1 MAEFNLGAIVAHLRL
16 DTSQFKQALS
26 QSITATANLSSIVK
40 GLGAAALSTL
50 GPWGQ
55 LVSAIAAGNLAARTL
70 EKAFTGAASAIRR
83 AVADSI
89 SVTEDFEMGIIR
101 LAAAITSMAEIAPS
115 ELPKYF
121 QSAMEYA
128 RELYQQILLL
138 DAQFS
143 GTAEQLQEIV
153 LAFSTFGILVDL
165 TNEKHRDA
173 IRGFGEAL
181 RLYSQGLSITRET
194 VQFLSAVLFGL
205 RDEQDRLTRQLGL
218 TGAEGEKVRKIFY
231 SIQDPVERISY
242 LMEVIRE
249 HTKGFAQAGQ
259 VIQRTMMAV
268 KTTLETTFNIM
279 RRAIAFEA
287 WKIWVS
293 TLERVREAFRDAQ
306 GVWTSLS
313 VMFVQQFQ
321 PVITQI
327 AMAASLFMDTIVK
340 MAPAAIKVLS
350 SIANAFT
357 VIASALTMILAG
369 ATEFVGFI
377 GQITGLAR
385 VLDALLDVIGL
396 KWASRMMGITPPTEE
411 QARALLMFAEGRAL
425 EERIRRLSTEQLY
438 RFLLGPISPRAAQF
452 ADQELKKREK
462 LTEELTKQIE
472 ELDAAEQSEFE
483 REMLRLRR
491 RTEEARRAGVEE
503 RVVWEYLTKERERLE
518 QQRAKAVEEANI
530 RILQLEGHLLEA
542 RLRQAAK
549 EADEFARR
557 TGDYAK
563 ALELRRALEQEAL
576 REHERN
582 VQEAQQR
589 ILQLQGR
596 AFESRMIQIRQETEE
611 IRRQTGDR
619 VLAEQYYTEA
629 VKELQRD
636 LLRTRMDVYARILE
650 MEGRVIE
657 ARRIQVQMEVEDIAR
672 RTQSVEL
679 ARRFELARLEQ
690 IEREHAERRQRIW
703 ESAYSA
709 ITRASQDAAVTQTMQ
724 AIEAFRR
731 QQEELQNAAR
741 QGLITWDEYNRLIR
755 EINSATVLQL
765 AQSFRAMIEER
776 INALKRLANEHANIM
791 MQIAQIDIRVARLR
805 AEIAGKT
812 EIEILRAEEQAIL
825 EAARNEQI
833 ALEDRIRLAQ
843 QLQNTINQRIRLLD
857 QEGASYADIQS
868 AINDLNR
875 ARSLEIELLMRRRR
889 ELVES
894 AAGVRTEMRDIQL
907 EIERLHVVWSR
918 AADAIRNAMYDAA
931 RAMHSWYVEWLFP
944 SIIKGLRD
952 VANYA
957 AQVGQAV
964 RSALDPTL
972 RRSPSLVDRVTAG
985 LAAIE
990 RAYVRTA
997 SKIEQYASPLL
1008 TSPVEQPVP
1017 VSSVQIYVNGVR
1029 LEGPKA
1035 MELLEM
1041 FIRDP
1046 VQRYRVAKAAGW
1058 SL

>member
-1 MAEFNLGAIVAHLRL
+1 
-16 DTSQFKQALS
+16 
-26 QSITATANLSSIVK
+26 
-40 GLGAAALSTL
+40 
-50 GPWGQ
+50 
-55 LVSAIAAGNLAARTL
+55 
-70 EKAFTGAASAIRR
+70 
-83 AVADSI
+83 
-89 SVTEDFEMGIIR
+89 
-101 LAAAITSMAEIAPS
+101 
-115 ELPKYF
+115 
-121 QSAMEYA
+121 
-128 RELYQQILLL
+128 
-138 DAQFS
+138 
-143 GTAEQLQEIV
+143 
-153 LAFSTFGILVDL
+153 
-165 TNEKHRDA
+165 
-173 IRGFGEAL
+173 
-181 RLYSQGLSITRET
+181 
-194 VQFLSAVLFGL
+194 
-205 RDEQDRLTRQLGL
+205 
-218 TGAEGEKVRKIFY
+218 
-231 SIQDPVERISY
+231 
-242 LMEVIRE
+242 
-249 HTKGFAQAGQ
+249 
-259 VIQRTMMAV
+259 MMAV

-279 RRAIAFEA
+279 RRAVAFEA
-287 WKIWVS
+287 WKILVA
-293 TLERVREAFRDAQ
+293 TLERVREAFRDVQ

-327 AMAASLFMDTIVK
+327 AMALSLFLDTLVK

-350 SIANAFT
+350 SIANAFA
-357 VIASALTMILAG
+357 VIASVLSMILAG

-385 VLDALLDVIGL
+385 VLDALLDVAGL
-396 KWASRMMGITPPTEE
+396 KWVSRMMGITPPTEE
-411 QARALLMFAEGRAL
+411 QARALLMFAEGRAI

-438 RFLLGPISPRAAQF
+438 RFLLGPISPRAAQI

-462 LTEELTKQIE
+462 LTEELTRQIE
-472 ELDAAEQSEFE
+472 ELDAVEQSEFE
-483 REMLRLRR
+483 REMSRLRR
-491 RTEEARRAGVEE
+491 RVEEARRAGVEE
-503 RVVWEYLTKERERLE
+503 RIIWQYETRERERLE
-518 QQRAKAVEEANI
+518 RQRAKAVEEANI

-549 EADEFARR
+549 EADEFAQR

-563 ALELRRALEQEAL
+563 AIELRRALEQEAL

-589 ILQLQGR
+589 ILQIQGR
-596 AFESRMIQIRQETEE
+596 AFEARMIQIQQETEE

-629 VKELQRD
+629 VKELHRD
-636 LLRTRMDVYARILE
+636 LLRTRMDVYARVLE

-657 ARRIQVQMEVEDIAR
+657 ARRIQVQIEAEDIAR
-672 RTQSVEL
+672 RTRSVEL

-709 ITRASQDAAVTQTMQ
+709 ISRASQDAAVTQTMQ

-741 QGLITWDEYNRLIR
+741 QGLITWDEYNRLIL
-755 EINSATVLQL
+755 EINRATVLQL

-791 MQIAQIDIRVARLR
+791 MQIAQIDIRIAKLR

-825 EAARNEQI
+825 EVAQSEEI
-833 ALEDRIRLAQ
+833 MLEDRIRLAQ
-843 QLQNTINQRIRLLD
+843 QLQNTISQRIKLLE
-857 QEGASYADIQS
+857 QESASHEDIQS
-868 AINDLNR
+868 AIDDLNK
-875 ARSLEIELLMRRRR
+875 ARSLEIELLKRRRL
-889 ELVES
+889 ELEEG
-894 AAGVRTEMRDIQL
+894 AAGVRTEMKNIQS
-907 EIERLHVVWSR
+907 EIERLHIVWSR
-918 AADAIRNAMYDAA
+918 AAEAIRNAMYDAA

-944 SIIKGLRD
+944 SITKGLRD
-952 VANYA
+952 MADYA
-957 AQVGQAV
+957 SQVGQYI
-964 RSALDPTL
+964 RNALDPTL
-972 RRSPSLVDRVTAG
+972 RRSPSLVERVTAG

-997 SKIEQYASPLL
+997 SKIEQYASPVLA
-1008 TSPVEQPVP
+1008 SPVEQSVP

-1029 LEGPKA
+1029 IEGPKA

-1046 VQRYRVAKAAGW
+1046 VQRYRIAKAAGW